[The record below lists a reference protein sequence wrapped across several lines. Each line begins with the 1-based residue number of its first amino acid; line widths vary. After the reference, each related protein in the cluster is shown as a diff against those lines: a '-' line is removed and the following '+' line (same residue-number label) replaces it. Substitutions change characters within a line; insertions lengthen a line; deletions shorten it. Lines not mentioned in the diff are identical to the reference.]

1 MSIVSE
7 MDAAT
12 ARGKAKAANRLADD
26 LQRLCSEEF
35 ESEFYDYVT
44 DRVDAISALLRDYA
58 RISERI
64 AVVQGDLDRESKEAE
79 SYHAFWIEERSKRI
93 AAEAAVKAERERCA
107 KIAEDQ
113 AIAFLSPEYASEQP
127 LGSFCERFAC
137 ERVAEAIRASVSGA
151 TEGGNG

>member
-1 MSIVSE
+1 MTPEISE
-7 MDAAT
+7 LADRAWKLAT
-12 ARGKAKAANRLADD
+12 APTIAPSSVYAN
-26 LQRLCSEEF
+26 
-35 ESEFYDYVT
+35 T
-44 DRVDAISALLRDYA
+44 LRECA
-58 RISERI
+58 EMLRRSSERI

-137 ERVAEAIRASVSGA
+137 ERVAEAIRASVSGS